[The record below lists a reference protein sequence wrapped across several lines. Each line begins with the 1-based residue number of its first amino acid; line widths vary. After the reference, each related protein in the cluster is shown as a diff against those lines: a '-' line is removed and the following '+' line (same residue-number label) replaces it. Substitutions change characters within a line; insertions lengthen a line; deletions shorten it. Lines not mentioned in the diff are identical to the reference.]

1 MRLRPEVLRWC
12 LDWLARLDRD
22 EMVMVNVR
30 PDTEDEHEFV
40 PFNQARVL
48 RVLAR
53 IASDLDALARDTAGV
68 DPALH

>member
-1 MRLRPEVLRWC
+1 
-12 LDWLARLDRD
+12 
-22 EMVMVNVR
+22 MVVVNVR

-53 IASDLDALARDTAGV
+53 IASDLDALARDTVGV